1 MDALFDLL
9 NDETQYDEEQTEKF
23 LSLGYKISFD
33 GSINNKSGTCGFKV
47 SKRPYTT
54 NDLWLLIEAV
64 NGLKSVSETTSE
76 HLKTVILSLANIY
89 EIPSLSV
96 ETFVPEKHETSRDKV
111 LMNLPVIND
120 AIKKEQADKL
130 CIQSL

>member
-1 MDALFDLL
+1 MVFPQKKLSIQRDIKNLRYLLDGEEYNQDALLDALFDLL

-33 GSINNKSGTCGFKV
+33 GSINNKSGTRGFKV

-64 NGLKSVSETTSE
+64 NGLK
-76 HLKTVILSLANIY
+76 
-89 EIPSLSV
+89 
-96 ETFVPEKHETSRDKV
+96 
-111 LMNLPVIND
+111 
-120 AIKKEQADKL
+120 
-130 CIQSL
+130 